1 MFRAAKSRFGGHPLK
16 RVLVIFGVAVCLTAA
31 ATEALAQTWPR
42 QAIHF
47 IISFGAGGGAD
58 IVGRILADAMQNR
71 LGQPVVVEN
80 KPGAGGILGNQLVA
94 SATPDGYTL
103 GIMTAGQIIAAV
115 TRKDMPYDSAA
126 LTPVGQVASGTFLI
140 VTRPDFPSDSVVEL
154 VAAAKAAPGKIIL
167 ASPGFAATQ
176 HFAGELFKLKAG
188 VNLLHVPFR
197 SSPEA
202 INAVLGKHAD
212 VLFDTVPALIG
223 QVQAGSLKALA
234 VTDKNRF
241 PAVPD
246 VPTVMESGVVPNYDV
261 TSWYGVFGPPGMPL
275 SVVAKLNET
284 LNEII
289 ADEKVREH
297 LVAAGVIVKGSTA
310 EEFGRLL
317 ADESER
323 WNAVREAAGITRQ

>member
-58 IVGRILADAMQNR
+58 IVGRILADAMQKR
-71 LGQPVVVEN
+71 LGQSVVVEN
-80 KPGAGGILGNQLVA
+80 KPGAGGILGNELVA

-126 LTPVGQVASGTFLI
+126 LTPLGQVASGTFLI
-140 VTRPDFPSDSVVEL
+140 VTRPDFPANSVVEL
-154 VAAAKAAPGKIIL
+154 VAAARAAPGKIIL

-176 HFAGELFKLKAG
+176 HFAGELFKLRAE

-212 VLFDTVPALIG
+212 VLFDTVSALIG

-261 TSWYGVFGPPGMPL
+261 TSWYGVFGPPGMAPP
-275 SVVAKLNET
+275 VVGKLNKT

-289 ADEKVREH
+289 ADEKVRER
-297 LVAAGVIVKGSTA
+297 LVAAGVVVKGSTA

-317 ADESER
+317 TDESDR
-323 WNAVREAAGITRQ
+323 WNAVREAAGIARQ

>member
-1 MFRAAKSRFGGHPLK
+1 M
-16 RVLVIFGVAVCLTAA
+16 
-31 ATEALAQTWPR
+31 
-42 QAIHF
+42 
-47 IISFGAGGGAD
+47 
-58 IVGRILADAMQNR
+58 
-71 LGQPVVVEN
+71 
-80 KPGAGGILGNQLVA
+80 
-94 SATPDGYTL
+94 
-103 GIMTAGQIIAAV
+103 
-115 TRKDMPYDSAA
+115 
-126 LTPVGQVASGTFLI
+126 
-140 VTRPDFPSDSVVEL
+140 TRPDFPANSVAEL
-154 VAAAKAAPGKIIL
+154 IAAAKAAPGKIIL

-188 VNLLHVPFR
+188 VDLLHVPFR

-212 VLFDTVPALIG
+212 VLFDTVSVLIG
-223 QVQAGSLKALA
+223 QVQASNLKALA

-241 PAVPD
+241 PAMPD
-246 VPTVMESGVVPNYDV
+246 VPTVIESGVVPNYDV

-310 EEFGRLL
+310 EEFRRLL
-317 ADESER
+317 ANESER

>member
-1 MFRAAKSRFGGHPLK
+1 
-16 RVLVIFGVAVCLTAA
+16 
-31 ATEALAQTWPR
+31 
-42 QAIHF
+42 
-47 IISFGAGGGAD
+47 
-58 IVGRILADAMQNR
+58 MQNR

-94 SATPDGYTL
+94 SAAPDGYTL

-115 TRKDMPYDSAA
+115 TRKDMPYNSAT

-140 VTRPDFPSDSVVEL
+140 VTRPDFPANSVVEL
-154 VAAAKAAPGKIIL
+154 IAAAKAAPGKIIV

-188 VNLLHVPFR
+188 VDLLHVPFR

-212 VLFDTVPALIG
+212 VLFDTVSALIG

-241 PAVPD
+241 PAMPD

-261 TSWYGVFGPPGMPL
+261 TSWYGVFGPPGMAP

-297 LVAAGVIVKGSTA
+297 LVAAGVVVKGSTA
-310 EEFGRLL
+310 DEFGRLL
-317 ADESER
+317 TDESDR
-323 WNAVREAAGITRQ
+323 WNAVREAAGIARQ

>member
-1 MFRAAKSRFGGHPLK
+1 VLAIFSAA
-16 RVLVIFGVAVCLTAA
+16 VWLVAA
-31 ATEALAQTWPR
+31 APQARAQNWPR
-42 QAIHF
+42 QPIHL
-47 IISFGAGGGAD
+47 IVSFGAGGGAD
-58 IVGRILADAMQNR
+58 IVARIVAEAMQNR

-80 KPGAGGILGNQLVA
+80 KPGAGGIVGNQLVA

-103 GIMTAGQIIAAV
+103 GMMTAGQIIAAV

-126 LTPVGQVASGTFLI
+126 LTPIGQVASGAFLI
-140 VTRPDFPSDSVVEL
+140 VTRPDFGANSVAEL

-202 INAVLGKHAD
+202 VNAVLGKHAD

-223 QVQAGSLKALA
+223 QIQAGSLKALA

-241 PAVPD
+241 PAMPD
-246 VPTVMESGVVPNYDV
+246 VPTVAESGIVPDFDV
-261 TSWYGVFGPPGMPL
+261 TSWYGVFGPHGMPP
-275 SVVAKLNET
+275 SVVARLNST
-284 LNEII
+284 LNDAI
-289 ADEKVREH
+289 ADEKIRER
-297 LVAAGVIVKGSTA
+297 LTAAGVVVKGSTA
-310 EEFGRLL
+310 EQFGRLL
-317 ADESER
+317 NDETER
-323 WNAVREAAGITRQ
+323 WDAVREAAGIARQ